1 MIASVETMALH
12 QEEHYT
18 CVVDL
23 LRQVGFLN
31 EAERLINKMPF
42 EPEVVVWRTLLGVC
56 TVHRNKELG
65 GLM

>member
-1 MIASVETMALH
+1 MALH

-23 LRQVGFLN
+23 LRRLGFLN

-42 EPEVVVWRTLLGVC
+42 EPEVVVCRTLLGAF

>member
-23 LRQVGFLN
+23 LRRVGFLN

-42 EPEVVVWRTLLGVC
+42 EPEVVVWRTLLGAC